1 MGNNIPISTMNNESQ
16 CNQSYCGREMVSM
29 ADLKE
34 ILNVIEELREKLG
47 KISREKTLTDHEV
60 LAASQMLDA
69 ALNEYQKLMKNKANR
84 S

>member
-1 MGNNIPISTMNNESQ
+1 
-16 CNQSYCGREMVSM
+16 M